1 MRFIA
6 SLSLTLAMMIMS
18 KTYAVIFAGGIGS
31 RMSGA
36 DKPKQFLELGGEA
49 IICHVIDKF
58 EATPCVDGIVVVCV
72 ESWLDYLTQLLA
84 QKNYHKVLASIAGGA
99 TGQESI
105 FNGLSYIERNEL
117 VAKDT
122 VVLVHDGVRPLIDC
136 ETIAACANS
145 ARNYGPT
152 ATVAPATETIVTV
165 DGGRVVAVTE
175 RSKCRLARAPQGFNF
190 NELYSAHMR
199 ALDEG
204 RHDFID
210 SISMMSEYGYEVFVV
225 DGPEENIKITT
236 PRDFLTFKGF
246 VDLKEYE
253 QIWR

>member
-1 MRFIA
+1 
-6 SLSLTLAMMIMS
+6 MMMTMS
-18 KTYAVIFAGGIGS
+18 KTYAVIFAGGVGS

-58 EATPCVDGIVVVCV
+58 EEAPCVDGIVIVCV
-72 ESWLDYLTQLLA
+72 EGWLDYLRVLLA
-84 QKNYHKVLASIAGGA
+84 QRGYHKVLASIPGGE

-105 FNGLSYIERNEL
+105 FNGLSYIKRNKLADE
-117 VAKDT
+117 DT
-122 VVLVHDGVRPLIDC
+122 VILIHDGVRPLIDC
-136 ETIAACANS
+136 ETIIACAES
-145 ARNYGPT
+145 ARNCGPT

-165 DGGRVVAVTE
+165 DGGKVVGVTD
-175 RSKCRLARAPQGFNF
+175 RAKCRLARAPQGFIF
-190 NELYSAHMR
+190 NELYGAHLR
-199 ALDEG
+199 ALEEG
-204 RHDFID
+204 RRDFID
-210 SISMMSEYGYEVFVV
+210 SISMMSEYGHEIFVV

>member
-1 MRFIA
+1 MRFTVFLNWISVMIA
-6 SLSLTLAMMIMS
+6 MA
-18 KTYAVIFAGGIGS
+18 KTYAVIFAGGVGS

-58 EATPCVDGIVVVCV
+58 EETPCVDGIVVVCV
-72 ESWLDYLTQLLA
+72 ESWLDYLRHLLA
-84 QKNYHKVLASIAGGA
+84 QRGYCKVLASIAGGA

-105 FNGLSYIERNEL
+105 FNGLSYIERSGLAGE
-117 VAKDT
+117 DT

-136 ETIAACANS
+136 KTISACAES
-145 ARNYGPT
+145 AKRNGPT
-152 ATVAPATETIVTV
+152 ATVAPATETVVTIDEGKVV
-165 DGGRVVAVTE
+165 DVTD
-175 RSKCRLARAPQGFNF
+175 RSRCRLARAPQGFNF
-190 NELYSAHMR
+190 NELYSAHKR
-199 ALDEG
+199 ALKEG
-204 RHDFID
+204 RNDFID
-210 SISMMSEYGYEVFVV
+210 SISMMSEYGHEIFVV

>member
-1 MRFIA
+1 
-6 SLSLTLAMMIMS
+6 MIQMS
-18 KTYAVIFAGGIGS
+18 KTFAVIFAGGVGS

-58 EATPCVDGIVVVCV
+58 EESPCVDGIVVVCV
-72 ESWLDYLTQLLA
+72 EDWLDHLRQLLA
-84 QKNYHKVLASIAGGA
+84 ERGYRKVLASIAGGE

-105 FNGLSYIERNEL
+105 FNGLSYIRQHRL
-117 VAKDT
+117 ADDDT

-136 ETIAACANS
+136 ETIAKCVDS
-145 ARNYGPT
+145 ARRNGPT
-152 ATVAPATETIVTV
+152 ATVAPVTETVVVV
-165 DGGRVVAVTE
+165 DEGRVVGVTD

-190 NELYSAHMR
+190 NELYSAHLR
-199 ALDEG
+199 AINEAKD
-204 RHDFID
+204 DFID
-210 SISMMSEYGYEVFVV
+210 SISMMSEYGHEVFVV